1 MPGLGSTIA
10 EWVIVKLLVTPFARW
25 LEYDR
30 SGLGRS
36 EAPVE
41 PPEEISAASVAADLD
56 ALLKVAGVAPPY
68 VIVAHSWGG
77 FTSREF
83 IHLQE
88 KNVAGIVLVDTVTEF
103 SNVRKT
109 IISRPTYVQA
119 MDKGI
124 DLMAISSLGRD
135 RKLSTEEWEALEKE
149 NESPKTTA
157 ISAAELKGFFKDAPV
172 LAAKKQLENQ
182 ILGNRPVSVLAANN
196 AMDIRDIYEAGI
208 AAENGTEE
216 ERVRYRA
223 LVDGLTVEDIS
234 NMKEQLKLSKLGTY
248 TFTESNGHN
257 VQITEPQ
264 VVVDE
269 IKWVL
274 NHVAA

>member
-208 AAENGTEE
+208 AAGNRTEE